1 MQYFN
6 SNHNKFSKIC
16 LGTWSLSGKNSKIK
30 SYERLNEKKIYTI
43 LEEALKKKINFFD
56 TAPVYGLSEKYLGK
70 FIHKIREKIIVSSK
84 VGCVSFNKK
93 LNFRKKNINNQ
104 IESIKKNL
112 KTDYIDIIQLY
123 NPNPHD
129 PHLMSAL
136 ELLDKLKSKK
146 IIKLIGV
153 TLNNPEDYIKLRKLF
168 KFEFVQCN
176 FNFLDQR
183 ILDLKILDLIKKDK
197 STLYARTILN
207 FGIFT
212 ETFLKKNKLKF
223 ASYDHRS
230 KWKIE
235 QIHRWANYAK
245 KVKSLSNRNLENT
258 SYKFVNSYNID
269 GLIIGATKKVHI
281 ETACKKSNFKRLSKS
296 ELNKINEIYS
306 LYNNE
311 LLQKPYYRIKS

>member
-6 SNHNKFSKIC
+6 NNNNKFSKIC
-16 LGTWSLSGKNSKIK
+16 LGTWSLSGENSKIK
-30 SYERLNEKKIYTI
+30 SYDRLNEKNIYTI

-70 FIHKIREKIIVSSK
+70 FIHKIREKIIISSK

-93 LNFRKKNINNQ
+93 LNFQKKNISAQ
-104 IESIKKNL
+104 IENIKKNL

-123 NPNPHD
+123 NPNPTD
-129 PHLMSAL
+129 RHLMTAL
-136 ELLDKLKSKK
+136 ELLEKLKSKK
-146 IIKLIGV
+146 IIKQIGV

-183 ILDLKILDLIKKDK
+183 ILDLKVLDLIKKDK

-212 ETFLKKNKLKF
+212 ETFLKKNRISF
-223 ASYDHRS
+223 GSHDHRS

-235 QIHRWANYAK
+235 QIYRWVNYAK
-245 KVKSLSNRNLENT
+245 KVKYLSNRNLETT
-258 SYKFVNSYNID
+258 SYRFVNSYNVD
-269 GLIIGATKKVHI
+269 GIIIGATKKAHI
-281 ETACKKSNFKRLSKS
+281 KSACKKNNFKRLSKS
-296 ELNKINEIYS
+296 ELSKINDIYD
-306 LYNNE
+306 LYSKDLIE
-311 LLQKPYYRIKS
+311 KPFYKIKS